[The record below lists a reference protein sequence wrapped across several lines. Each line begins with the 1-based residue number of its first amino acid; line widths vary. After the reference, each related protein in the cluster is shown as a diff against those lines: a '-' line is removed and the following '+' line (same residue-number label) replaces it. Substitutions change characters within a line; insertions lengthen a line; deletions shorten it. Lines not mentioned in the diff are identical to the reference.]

1 MAISVS
7 AHQHL
12 GTTYKVATKR
22 CIYSVQVSVDV
33 VLIQAP
39 GLDYEIDREESKL
52 LADPDLS
59 GEGAAAIAV
68 IFFEE
73 SNQ

>member
-1 MAISVS
+1 MAISLN
-7 AHQHL
+7 AHQHI
-12 GTTYKVATKR
+12 GATYKVATKR
-22 CIYSVQVSVDV
+22 CIYNVQVGEDT

-39 GLDYEIDREESKL
+39 GLDYEIDREESNL